1 MGVSRVL
8 VVVFAVLSMFGNLVF
23 ARVES
28 TNEFKPNEVIV
39 KYKDNA
45 RRNRAMMQR
54 LYTTVGVM
62 KVKRFQGSVRQ
73 FEQLFLAEGTG
84 LEKALKE
91 LESNSF
97 VEYAQPNYIVKA
109 FPEAAPRV
117 RPSDDGGVPCIPG
130 IEIPGCTPLPCLLP
144 GWPPGCDE
152 DGGGGNQPAPGRPP
166 VADKPND
173 VSPPIADPQL
183 SSSYGLSKIAAP
195 DAWKAAQGSQ
205 DIVVA
210 VIDTGVDY
218 NHEDLSFNMWRNP
231 NPKNNDLVGWD
242 FIHDDNLPFDD
253 HSHGTH
259 CAGVI
264 GAVGANGKGISG
276 VNQRVSI
283 MALKFLSAQGSGDT
297 AGAIRAIGYAV
308 ENGAKVLSNS
318 WGGKGDE
325 DNKGLRDAI
334 ELAERKNV
342 LFIAAA
348 GNDGTDNDKDPTFP
362 ASFDAPNLIS
372 VAATDSNDKM
382 AYFSNRG
389 KKSVHLGAPGV
400 DVLSTVPANK
410 YKTMSGT
417 SMACP
422 FVAGAAALVWS
433 ANPGLSPAQV
443 KQALLESVDP
453 VVSLQGQ
460 SVTGGRLNVANA
472 VRKVM
477 R

>member
-8 VVVFAVLSMFGNLVF
+8 LVIFAILSIFSTSLF

-39 KYKDNA
+39 RYKDKV
-45 RRNRAMMQR
+45 RRNRAMMER
-54 LYTTVGVM
+54 LYTTAGVI
-62 KVKRFQGSVRQ
+62 KVKRFEGAMRQ
-73 FEQLFLAEGTG
+73 FEQLFIHKDIG
-84 LEKALKE
+84 LEKAIKDLQ
-91 LESNSF
+91 SNEA
-97 VEYAQPNYIVKA
+97 VAYAQPNFIVKA
-109 FPEAAPRV
+109 FPAAPR
-117 RPSDDGGVPCIPG
+117 PAPADDGDLPCIPG
-130 IEIPGCTPLPCLLP
+130 MEVPGCTPMPCLFP

-152 DGGGGNQPAPGRPP
+152 DGGGGGEKPAPGRPP
-166 VADKPND
+166 VADKPSD
-173 VSPPIADPQL
+173 VNPPVVDPNL
-183 SSSYGLSKIAAP
+183 KSTYGLEKIAAP
-195 DAWKAAQGSQ
+195 EAWNDAKGSQ

-242 FIHDDNLPFDD
+242 FIHNDNLPFDD
-253 HSHGTH
+253 HAHGTH

-264 GAVGANGKGISG
+264 GAVGSNGKGISG

-325 DNKGLRDAI
+325 DNKGLREAI
-334 ELAERKNV
+334 ALAESKNV

-348 GNDGTDNDKDPTFP
+348 GNDGTNNDTDPTFP

-372 VAATDSNDKM
+372 VAATDSADKL

-389 KKSVHLGAPGV
+389 KNSVHLGAPGV
-400 DVLSTVPANK
+400 DIYSTVPGGK
-410 YKTMSGT
+410 YTTMSGT

-433 ANPGLSPAQV
+433 ANPKLSHAAV
-443 KQALLESVDP
+443 KKILLETVDP
-453 VVSLQGQ
+453 IPALEGQ
-460 SVTGGRLNVANA
+460 SVSGGRLNVAKA
-472 VRKVM
+472 VRATK
-477 R
+477 